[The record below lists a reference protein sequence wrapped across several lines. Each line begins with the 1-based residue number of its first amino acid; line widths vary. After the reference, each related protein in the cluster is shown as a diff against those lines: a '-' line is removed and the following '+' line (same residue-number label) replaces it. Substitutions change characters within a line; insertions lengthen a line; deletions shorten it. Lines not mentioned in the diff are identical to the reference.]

1 MVKYREP
8 NKYDNKDHQVGP
20 PTVTR
25 GLPPPSPPV
34 GKRLWSQDYREGGG
48 KSLVRLLYSM
58 DYGGHGAPGR
68 WPWGAADVGTHYG
81 PS

>member
-25 GLPPPSPPV
+25 GLPPPSPPA
-34 GKRLWSQDYREGGG
+34 GKRLWSQDY
-48 KSLVRLLYSM
+48 
-58 DYGGHGAPGR
+58 YGGQGAPGR
-68 WPWGAADVGTHYG
+68 WPGGAANVGTHYD